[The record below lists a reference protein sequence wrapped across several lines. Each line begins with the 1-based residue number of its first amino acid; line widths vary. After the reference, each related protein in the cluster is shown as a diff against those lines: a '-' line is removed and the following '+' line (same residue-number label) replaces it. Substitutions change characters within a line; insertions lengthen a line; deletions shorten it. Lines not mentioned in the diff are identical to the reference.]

1 MWEMQRQ
8 GRREGA
14 LDVDLISNR
23 LGEMTVFVVCSGL
36 RAVGLDER
44 VWTIFE
50 GRGRP
55 RLEADLISVLST
67 GEARGANSSLWVC
80 GIRVRCAANGC
91 AGALSCAFSLSVKFF
106 PAHPAER
113 FVLNGKVKVVS
124 TRCVSECSGCY
135 LSATRR

>member
-1 MWEMQRQ
+1 MWEMQQQ
-8 GRREGA
+8 GRRAGG

-36 RAVGLDER
+36 RAVGLDGR

-67 GEARGANSSLWVC
+67 GKARGANSSLGVC
-80 GIRVRCAANGC
+80 GIRVKDE
-91 AGALSCAFSLSVKFF
+91 VQQMDVQ
-106 PAHPAER
+106 
-113 FVLNGKVKVVS
+113 VL
-124 TRCVSECSGCY
+124 
-135 LSATRR
+135 

>member
-1 MWEMQRQ
+1 MWEMQQQ
-8 GRREGA
+8 GRRAGA

-44 VWTIFE
+44 VWKIFE
-50 GRGRP
+50 VRQYRP
-55 RLEADLISVLST
+55 RLETDLISVLST

-91 AGALSCAFSLSVKFF
+91 AGALSCAVSLSVNFF
-106 PAHPAER
+106 LGL
-113 FVLNGKVKVVS
+113 VL
-124 TRCVSECSGCY
+124 
-135 LSATRR
+135 AP